1 VSSSCYTAL
10 SYHAFMDPPLRNLNT
25 PPPFMPHKQPSEQA
39 LGSNGMAA
47 LTPSV
52 LSPPAASTSQWRKR
66 LDASEID
73 EQATQDFSPD
83 DILGQ
88 FSFAPTTQTTV
99 VTTTTTTTTSF
110 PPLKIK
116 APSNLHELDPKLYPL
131 ASAPTPQS
139 MKRFCFDV
147 GGKPTV
153 FREADNTLDTYR
165 EVPLLLTLE
174 R

>member
-1 VSSSCYTAL
+1 
-10 SYHAFMDPPLRNLNT
+10 MDPPLRNWNT
-25 PPPFMPHKQPSEQA
+25 PPPFMPHKQANEQV
-39 LGSNGMAA
+39 LGSNCMAA

-52 LSPPAASTSQWRKR
+52 ISPPAASTSQRR
-66 LDASEID
+66 RHLDASELD
-73 EQATQDFSPD
+73 EQGTQDLGPD
-83 DILGQ
+83 DMLGQ

-99 VTTTTTTTTSF
+99 VTTTTTTTTNF

-165 EVPLLLTLE
+165 EVHLLPRLE

>member
-1 VSSSCYTAL
+1 
-10 SYHAFMDPPLRNLNT
+10 MDPPLRNLNT
-25 PPPFMPHKQPSEQA
+25 PPPFLPHKQASGQY
-39 LGSNGMAA
+39 LGSNDMAA
-47 LTPSV
+47 LTPTV
-52 LSPPAASTSQWRKR
+52 FSPPAVSTSQLRKY
-66 LDASEID
+66 LDVSELNN
-73 EQATQDFSPD
+73 QATQDLSPD

-153 FREADNTLDTYR
+153 FQEADNTLDTYR

>member
-1 VSSSCYTAL
+1 
-10 SYHAFMDPPLRNLNT
+10 MNPPLRNLNT
-25 PPPFMPHKQPSEQA
+25 PPPFMPHKPASEQH
-39 LGSNGMAA
+39 LGSSGMAA
-47 LTPSV
+47 LTPV
-52 LSPPAASTSQWRKR
+52 DFSPPAASTSQRGKY
-66 LDASEID
+66 LDSSELD
-73 EQATQDFSPD
+73 GQAMQELSPD
-83 DILGQ
+83 DMLGQ
-88 FSFAPTTQTTV
+88 FSFAPATQTTV

-153 FREADNTLDTYR
+153 FREADNTLDTYK
-165 EVPLLLTLE
+165 EVTRTLTLDGS
-174 R
+174 